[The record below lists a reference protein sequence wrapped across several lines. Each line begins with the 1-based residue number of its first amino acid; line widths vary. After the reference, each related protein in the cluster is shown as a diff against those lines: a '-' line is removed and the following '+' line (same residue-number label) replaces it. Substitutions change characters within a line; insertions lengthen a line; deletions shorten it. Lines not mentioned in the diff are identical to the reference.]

1 MKWLRGTPFDVFG
14 WDRDRRTERAVIAE
28 YERLIDETTGVQT
41 TGVQTT
47 GLQTTGL
54 QTTGLQTMGPSSAL
68 PYETLVQIAASAM
81 SIKGYA
87 SIKET
92 AVAAW
97 REHVAELRRQDPAT
111 VRAEDT
117 AGRGA

>member
-1 MKWLRGTPFDVFG
+1 VFG

-28 YERLIDETTGVQT
+28 YERLIDETTG
-41 TGVQTT
+41 
-47 GLQTTGL
+47 LQTTGP
-54 QTTGLQTMGPSSAL
+54 TSAL
-68 PYETLVQIAASAM
+68 PYETLVRIAASAM

-97 REHVAELRRQDPAT
+97 REHVAQLRRQDPAT
-111 VRAEDT
+111 VRAGDT